1 MLVEAVSVHSCT
13 PQGCWMQ
20 LAANTAE
27 RPWFGSVRDAVT
39 TPLRALPYV
48 VGGAGLYAIG
58 LTGLSRLLA
67 EPATDAGW

>member
-1 MLVEAVSVHSCT
+1 MLRKKSGV
-13 PQGCWMQ
+13 
-20 LAANTAE
+20 LA
-27 RPWFGSVRDAVT
+27 
-39 TPLRALPYV
+39 LRALPYV